1 MASILFDRLL
11 LRDWRRQRRVDKDLR
26 VKLQQISSLPTCS
39 AFVALS
45 LDINADGEQYQVQI
59 NASALRAWLVS
70 EVLDT
75 QDKQSPKWILANALH
90 HWLSMGRDEI
100 KEATLLPA
108 WLQTTLTRYIDAF
121 PTDQT
126 KHSLRCPKCQ
136 TEAFAYCMARE
147 FYIKAPGSE
156 WYRDDYFCEC
166 GHLFHS
172 RTGGYHMMLTPKRK
186 GVPVD

>member
-1 MASILFDRLL
+1 
-11 LRDWRRQRRVDKDLR
+11 LR
-26 VKLQQISSLPTCS
+26 VKLQQINSLPICT

-59 NASALRAWLVS
+59 NASALRDWLVS

-75 QDKQSPKWILANALH
+75 QDEQSPKWILANALH
-90 HWLSMGRDEI
+90 NWLSMGRDEI
-100 KEATLLPA
+100 KVPTQLPA
-108 WLQTTLTRYIDAF
+108 WLQTSLTRYIDTF

-126 KHSLRCPKCQ
+126 QHSLRCPKCQ

-147 FYIKAPGSE
+147 FYIKARGSE

-172 RTGGYHMMLTPKRK
+172 RTGGYHMMLAPKMK
-186 GVPVD
+186 AKSVD